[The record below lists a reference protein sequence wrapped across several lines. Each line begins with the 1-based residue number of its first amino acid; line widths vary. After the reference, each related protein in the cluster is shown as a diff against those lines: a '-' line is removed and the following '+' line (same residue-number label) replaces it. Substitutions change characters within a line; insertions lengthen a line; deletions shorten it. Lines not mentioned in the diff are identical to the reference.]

1 MTIRTIKLPAL
12 ACGIA
17 AMLALSSCTLLD
29 SLLVKELPLAND
41 GKTDYSIVTLNKT
54 PKDMWNARFLA
65 WFLKEKT
72 GADFPIVTADKADST
87 KPAIRIGAANKSML
101 NGMKDLDHVVKNR
114 GKDIL
119 LYGKGY
125 DADFYA
131 LIDFL
136 DNELGFRC
144 YWDFPKIDKQPTIV
158 LKPMNRKMG
167 YAFKWRQ
174 QQGSFADYLRGENGY
189 FPSRNALEAMKKKGP
204 EATEKFSLAA
214 QFGSYPEIK
223 PQQIQVNLCHT
234 EFGYIP
240 CGKEDYKGYEFVE
253 NQDYS
258 KTNPEFF
265 GMNKAGVRSPQ
276 TYHLCFSNRD
286 MRKEFTKNIEKHL
299 AFLGTDAVEICVHY
313 TDDAGKACYCKDCE
327 ALEKKYG
334 TPGGPLFDYIL
345 ELSKEFKEKHPQTT
359 IMTLLYREIQTQFPP
374 TVESGWKFPDN
385 VRFCYAGISFKTNRK
400 ISHPDNTKAYEDLK
414 RWSALS
420 DRIFAWVYYA
430 HYGMMIHLPYAG
442 DYIMVDYIR
451 EAHRLG
457 LEGMFFEFYTYSA
470 FPVDEKKATGLAPR
484 NFAMLDKY
492 LFYRFT
498 KNPDL
503 DYEAEVADYM
513 NHAYGPAAIFAKQY
527 HDELQ
532 KAGTVDNPYPMV
544 LSGINFNKELAYLS
558 PDNLYR
564 WEKLCDEMEKSLGES
579 HPDIMEKVRLLRKPL
594 DTAVYGRW
602 FECAKKYPDYF
613 SDPAALRKRI
623 GLPSNH
629 PFSVG
634 LKDFLV
640 KADLAIQY
648 GGKGKPLPGQF
659 AGIPEDNIRR
669 LVPVNGAQGA
679 AYADPKQKFFEDPD
693 AAFGYATSIDR
704 PDHPFNFGFYQTD
717 LKQHGAKVKL
727 EAADYEPG
735 KFKIYKLG
743 EIQPTPQ
750 STVWFSSKSWCT
762 AVDTGNIYDLK
773 DTNQKW
779 DVWVSLK
786 FPKDY
791 TGQPGS
797 VVLCDQVIFVKKN

>member
-1 MTIRTIKLPAL
+1 MTTRIIKLTAL
-12 ACGIA
+12 SCGIA
-17 AMLALSSCTLLD
+17 AALSSCTLID
-29 SLLVKELPLAND
+29 SLSVKELPLATD
-41 GKTDYSIVTLNKT
+41 GKTDYAIVTLNKT

-101 NGMKDLDHVVKNR
+101 KGMKDLDHVVKSR

-119 LYGKGY
+119 LYGQGY

-131 LIDFL
+131 IMDFL
-136 DNELGFRC
+136 DREFGFRC
-144 YWDFPKIDKQPTIV
+144 YWNFPKIEKQPAVV

-174 QQGSFADYLRGENGY
+174 QQGSFVDYLRGENGY
-189 FPSRNALEAMKKKGP
+189 FPSRNALDAMNKKVP
-204 EATEKFSLAA
+204 PMTNTIALAA
-214 QFGSYPEIK
+214 PPGSYPEIK

-240 CGKEDYKGYEFVE
+240 CACGDPVYKGYEFVE

-265 GMNKAGVRSPQ
+265 GMNKAGVRSPKNM
-276 TYHLCFSNRD
+276 HLCFSNRD
-286 MRKEFTKNIEKHL
+286 MRKEFTKNIEKHM

-313 TDDAGKACYCKDCE
+313 TDDAGKACYCKECE

-334 TPGGPLFDYIL
+334 TPGGPVFDYII
-345 ELSKEFKEKHPQTT
+345 EIAREFKGKHPQTT
-359 IMTLLYREIQTQFPP
+359 IMTLLYRENQTQFPP
-374 TVESGWKFPDN
+374 VMEDGWKFPDN

-420 DRIFAWVYYA
+420 DRIFTWVYHA
-430 HYGMMIHLPYAG
+430 HYGAMIHLPYAA
-442 DYIMVDYIR
+442 DYILVDYIR
-451 EAHRLG
+451 EAHKLG
-457 LEGMFFEFYTYSA
+457 IEGMFYEFATYSA
-470 FPVDEKKATGLAPR
+470 FPSDEKKCTGLAPR

-503 DYEAEVADYM
+503 DYETEVTDYM
-513 NHAYGPAAIFAKQY
+513 NHAYGPAARFAKQY

-564 WEKLCDEMEKSLGES
+564 WEKLCDEMEKSLGDG
-579 HPDIMEKVRLLRKPL
+579 HPDIMKKVRLLRRPL

-602 FECAKKYPDYF
+602 FDCAKKYPDYF
-613 SDPAALRKRI
+613 SDPAAIRKRI
-623 GLPSNH
+623 GSPSSH
-629 PFSVG
+629 PFAVG
-634 LKDFLV
+634 LKNFLAR
-640 KADLAIQY
+640 ADLAIQY
-648 GGKGKPLPGQF
+648 GGKGKPLPAEF
-659 AGIPEDNIRR
+659 AGISEDNIRR
-669 LVPVNGAQGA
+669 LVPVNGANGS
-679 AYADPKQKFFEDPD
+679 YADPVQKFFEDPE
-693 AAFGYATSIDR
+693 AAFGYAISIDR
-704 PDHPFNFGFYQTD
+704 PDYPFSFGFYQTD
-717 LKQHGAKVKL
+717 LKQHGARVKL
-727 EAADYEPG
+727 EEKDYEPG

-750 STVWFSSKSWCT
+750 STIWFSSKSWCT
-762 AVDTGNIYDLK
+762 AVDTGSLYDLK

-779 DVWVSLK
+779 DAWVSLK
-786 FPKDY
+786 FPRDY
-791 TGQPGS
+791 KGQTNS
-797 VVLCDQVIFVKKN
+797 AVLCDQVIFVKK